1 MPEEKYMRR
10 AIKLAKKGSGHVNPN
25 PLVGAVIVRDGE
37 IIGEGYH
44 ECYGQLHAER
54 NAIANAKKRANS
66 LEGSTIYVTLE
77 PCCHYGKTPPCTEAI
92 IEEKIARVVVGS
104 DDPNPLVSGKGFQ
117 MLREKGIEVISEI
130 EFAGR
135 YTDAKMYCI
144 TGSNGKTTTTL
155 LLYHILEKAGY
166 DVGLAGNV
174 GNSLAAQVAD
184 DLHRFYVVE
193 LSSFQ
198 LDGMFQFRCD
208 TAILT
213 NITPDHLDRYD
224 YKFENYANS
233 KFRILNNMRKEDLFI
248 YGYDCEVVRERVEQG
263 DVLPEAVG
271 FTYSNCTGVNAY
283 MDGDTV
289 VARWRDREFRI
300 AKQEVTIQGRHNV
313 YNTMAAILAA
323 LKTGVSDEDL
333 RKGLTTFPQVEH
345 RLETVDVVNGVTYIN
360 DSKATN
366 VDSAWYALDSMHVPV
381 VWIAGGTDKGN
392 DYSVLFDLVKE
403 KVKLLICMG
412 VDNKKLIKAFSPICE
427 VVDTHSLDETMNVAY
442 RRAEK
447 GDVVLLSPCCASFDL
462 FKNYE
467 NRGEMFKEKVKKL
480 KTKR

>member
-1 MPEEKYMRR
+1 MMKSLVILGGGESGAGAARLGKKLGYDVFLSDKG
-10 AIKLAKKGSGHVNPN
+10 KLADKYKSVLEELGVEYEEGQHTEERIFAAD
-25 PLVGAVIVRDGE
+25 LVIKSPGIPDKLPM
-37 IIGEGYH
+37 IIG
-44 ECYGQLHAER
+44 
-54 NAIANAKKRANS
+54 
-66 LEGSTIYVTLE
+66 
-77 PCCHYGKTPPCTEAI
+77 
-92 IEEKIARVVVGS
+92 
-104 DDPNPLVSGKGFQ
+104 
-117 MLREKGIEVISEI
+117 LREKGIEVISEI

-135 YTDAKMYCI
+135 HTDAKMYCI

-155 LLYHILEKAGY
+155 LLYHILKHAGY

-174 GNSLAAQVAD
+174 GNSLAAQVAEN
-184 DLHRFYVVE
+184 LHRVYVVE

-198 LDGMFQFRCD
+198 LDGMFRFRCD

-248 YGYDCEVVRERVEQG
+248 YGYDCEVVREKVEKG
-263 DVLPEAVG
+263 GVVPEAVG
-271 FTYSNCTGVNAY
+271 FTYSDNLGLNAR
-283 MDGDTV
+283 MDGNMV
-289 VARWRDREFRI
+289 IARLGDREFRI
-300 AKQEVTIQGRHNV
+300 AKQDITIQGRHNV
-313 YNTMAAILAA
+313 YNAMAAILAS
-323 LKTGVSDEDL
+323 LKAEVSDEEL
-333 RKGLTTFPQVEH
+333 RKGLMTFPQVEH

-366 VDSAWYALDSMHVPV
+366 VDSAWYALDSMHAPV

-412 VDNKKLIKAFSPICE
+412 VENKKLIDAFSPICE
-427 VVDTHSLDETMNVAY
+427 VVDTHSLDETMDVAY
-442 RRAEK
+442 SRAES

-467 NRGEMFKEKVKKL
+467 NRGELFKLKVKSL
-480 KTKR
+480 KIKVESSL